1 MHAIRKV
8 CQPQNGSGIGNT
20 DEAGRE
26 SRRLRLCLATMATTP
41 LDYLRSSTDR
51 GPNEPNQRAL
61 VGGFE
66 AMAGMFQV
74 TGLTRRHPPKLG
86 RTQPPKKPGNVL
98 VMLWS
103 IVGVFCGLAIVAAV
117 TKNIPRFQAHGSF
130 TMISS
135 FGATAVLE
143 YCSIDSPL
151 AQPRNAF
158 LGQIIASVI
167 GAGIA
172 KLFALH
178 PHAESWFWLGGPVA
192 CAVAVAAM
200 IFSKTIHPPAG
211 ATALMACIDPGT
223 RRLGWLL
230 IPLVMLSS
238 SLILATALLLNNI
251 QRRFPLYWWTPENL
265 RPAERPEKDLEEMA
279 SSDDDERTPTGSAI
293 MIRQMSKQDQLIV
306 IRGGQ
311 VIISDGLV
319 LSPEEVQ
326 CLDLLSKRI

>member
-86 RTQPPKKPGNVL
+86 RLLNRYVPYPRWHLIPRPVAHFLGHRTQPPKKPGNVL

-265 RPAERPEKDLEEMA
+265 RPAESQR
-279 SSDDDERTPTGSAI
+279 RT
-293 MIRQMSKQDQLIV
+293 
-306 IRGGQ
+306 
-311 VIISDGLV
+311 
-319 LSPEEVQ
+319 
-326 CLDLLSKRI
+326 